1 MEQSSLP
8 FFRQRLMGRTILIV
22 LPVVIIIAA
31 VIATISSLP
40 KNFYFTVRAGDLYL
54 VRGAMANW
62 ALSNQTGAFEPFSVK
77 GIDLKGITGVTFK
90 TQEEALGALRGIFE
104 KRVQEQCAA
113 VLAKEKELAGPYT
126 DLLRDMQGAK
136 AGGVPGL
143 EKNIAVL
150 KGWLDI
156 YHAKINAPASTPKQ

>member
-8 FFRQRLMGRTILIV
+8 FFRQRLMGRTIIVV
-22 LPVVIIIAA
+22 LPIIIIIAV

-40 KNFYFTVRAGDLYL
+40 KNYYFTVRAGDLYL
-54 VRGAMANW
+54 VRGAMSNW
-62 ALSNQTGAFEPFSVK
+62 VLSNQTGAFEPFSVK
-77 GIDLKGITGVTFK
+77 GIDLKGITGVSFK
-90 TQEEALGALRGIFE
+90 TQEEALRSLRGIFE

-113 VLAKEKELAGPYT
+113 VLNKEKELVGPYT

-143 EKNIAVL
+143 EKNIVVL
-150 KGWLDI
+150 KGWLDMV
-156 YHAKINAPASTPKQ
+156 HAKTTPQAPAPKS